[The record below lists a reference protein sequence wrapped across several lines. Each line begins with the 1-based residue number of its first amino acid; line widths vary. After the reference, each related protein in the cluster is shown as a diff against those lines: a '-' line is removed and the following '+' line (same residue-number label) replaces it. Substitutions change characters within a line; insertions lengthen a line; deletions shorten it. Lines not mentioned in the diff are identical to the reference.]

1 MPVCSGPL
9 TQCCMGRQVLDV
21 KASVPNY
28 ESLKEISLF
37 QLQQLDPAAA
47 LGLYISVGG
56 AEWQY
61 RGFVS
66 NRHPSG
72 KQSTGLQGPYCM
84 K

>member
-1 MPVCSGPL
+1 MKGGW
-9 TQCCMGRQVLDV
+9 GRQVLDV

-28 ESLKEISLF
+28 ESLKEVSLF

-72 KQSTGLQGPYCM
+72 MTELPVQHRQLNFQV
-84 K
+84 